1 MPNNGV
7 QGHYFLWFLGSYG
20 TSGDVQSAREF
31 RKLCCMSPAT
41 LARCL
46 AYSPEPAQDS
56 TRALQDIAST
66 LKSRESS
73 RSGENTA
80 RALQD
85 ISRTLN
91 SIDSTLKKRDR

>member
-1 MPNNGV
+1 MKRTVAALALGV
-7 QGHYFLWFLGSYG
+7 VIGMGIG
-20 TSGDVQSAREF
+20 
-31 RKLCCMSPAT
+31 PA
-41 LARCL
+41 LAG

-66 LKSRESS
+66 LKSREIS

-85 ISRTLN
+85 IARTLN

>member
-1 MPNNGV
+1 MKRTVAALALGV
-7 QGHYFLWFLGSYG
+7 VIGMGIG
-20 TSGDVQSAREF
+20 
-31 RKLCCMSPAT
+31 PA
-41 LARCL
+41 LAG
-46 AYSPEPAQDS
+46 AYTGEPAQDS

-66 LKSRESS
+66 LKSREIS

-85 ISRTLN
+85 ISRTLR